1 MVSIH
6 LDGAKKHLHLSF
18 TFFFFFLRK
27 AFYVFR
33 YGIMLFQWV
42 SCNVYRT
49 HKYFIQEKKNFK
61 IGSHNTIH
69 TFKNY
74 FVTIFSIFSKIN
86 SIQTDLSTT
95 LPSVFMGVITFKSVR
110 MKIKIISSHLFFF
123 QGSTRYKWNWS
134 DNQLIVRLFVLFGIG
149 V

>member
-1 MVSIH
+1 MVLKSTCIWVSH
-6 LDGAKKHLHLSF
+6 
-18 TFFFFFLRK
+18 FFFFFFWEKHFTFSEMGLCFFSGSRVMFTGPTSTLFRK
-27 AFYVFR
+27 
-33 YGIMLFQWV
+33 
-42 SCNVYRT
+42 
-49 HKYFIQEKKNFK
+49 KKNFK

-74 FVTIFSIFSKIN
+74 FTTIFSIFSKIN

-95 LPSVFMGVITFKSVR
+95 LPSIFMGVITFKSVR

-134 DNQLIVRLFVLFGIG
+134 DNQLIVRLFVLFGI
-149 V
+149 